1 MFKIILR
8 KRYNMQLKS
17 VLKMIYKLTRQK
29 KIMDDLKKEN
39 TFLVDQ
45 LDKSNRKFN
54 KIYKIAEKE
63 MIKGFKIQEKMKLQ

>member
-39 TFLVDQ
+39 TFLIDQ
-45 LDKSNRKFN
+45 LDKSNRKF
-54 KIYKIAEKE
+54 KKVYKIAEKE
-63 MIKGFKIQEKMKLQ
+63 IIKGFKIQEKMKLQ